1 MKNKQTKI
9 KPSKS
14 TVKKKPVSKT
24 ATQKTKKTKKTKI
37 DSCCSNSLS
46 QSSNKF
52 FLWWETFKK
61 YFKI

>member
-1 MKNKQTKI
+1 MKKKQTKI
-9 KPSKS
+9 KPNKT

-24 ATQKTKKTKKTKI
+24 QNKKVK
-37 DSCCSNSLS
+37 SNSSCDGSCS

-52 FLWWETFKK
+52 ILWWKTFKN